1 MEQGNASKTA
11 IFSAGDYCW
20 NNKGFDNMKSW
31 EASFKGVLP
40 GNESAQKAYRFL
52 APYLSK
58 NDPESLNTLISDYKK
73 SGDATA
79 LNALMDEIVNNCEVM
94 LALETAGTESEQLLL
109 TDIKPW
115 VVRLRDM
122 AITTKTFLTCN
133 SMSNVEEAWSTY
145 MGTSKKAAALS
156 TDAAYMTKHM
166 SGFGSDGISTS
177 ERLTHASYRYLT
189 PFVTGY
195 LNAHAVDKFF
205 AKGNSVSV
213 FTNNAA
219 NADKASVRGGSS
231 NLYIMST
238 SALEMADGEYVGI
251 ALANPTRLTAINFK
265 STLADTYEV
274 LYSLD
279 GKVWNKVEADGAAP
293 EGYVHYVVLVNKSG
307 EKQTQRFRANVFSI
321 DLATSAEV
329 AGASAPATNYWQDHN
344 ATYLYDG
351 NYSTYTCLNREQQ
364 VNDVYQI
371 NLKKAVNIENVRI
384 CMGTTN
390 GDNAKKAL
398 VQISEDNRK
407 WMSLNVAGTKSVEY
421 GIDLPQ
427 NKVVATV
434 DGADVIATD
443 FIPTDTSGKFKPTKA
458 RYVRFKLTEVP
469 DGKKWLRLSEIE
481 VNGKPANELTA
492 MQDESGIK
500 IGNAT
505 DGDASTSTSVY
516 TLTTASGGE
525 FVYNLLNAAYVKAVT
540 FFCTP
545 ETVDGLKFAVTNDG
559 TTWDDLAAESNN
571 GVVKVS
577 LGEDQRAAKAIK
589 IVWTGKTVP
598 AIHEVAETAVDTD
611 TPPVVDGIEQVTA
624 GTTTGAPIM
633 TLANGI
639 VTAQSALGLAKA
651 EAFTADGRCIF
662 SQSLGGVKQAVIPV
676 AAGGQQMVIVKVT
689 LVDGTA
695 ETVKAIIK

>member
-1 MEQGNASKTA
+1 M
-11 IFSAGDYCW
+11 
-20 NNKGFDNMKSW
+20 
-31 EASFKGVLP
+31 
-40 GNESAQKAYRFL
+40 
-52 APYLSK
+52 
-58 NDPESLNTLISDYKK
+58 
-73 SGDATA
+73 
-79 LNALMDEIVNNCEVM
+79 
-94 LALETAGTESEQLLL
+94 
-109 TDIKPW
+109 
-115 VVRLRDM
+115 
-122 AITTKTFLTCN
+122 
-133 SMSNVEEAWSTY
+133 
-145 MGTSKKAAALS
+145 
-156 TDAAYMTKHM
+156 
-166 SGFGSDGISTS
+166 
-177 ERLTHASYRYLT
+177 
-189 PFVTGY
+189 
-195 LNAHAVDKFF
+195 
-205 AKGNSVSV
+205 

-307 EKQTQRFRANVFSI
+307 EKQTLRFRANVFSI

-329 AGASAPATNYWQDHN
+329 AGALAPATNYWQDHN

>member
-1 MEQGNASKTA
+1 
-11 IFSAGDYCW
+11 
-20 NNKGFDNMKSW
+20 
-31 EASFKGVLP
+31 
-40 GNESAQKAYRFL
+40 
-52 APYLSK
+52 
-58 NDPESLNTLISDYKK
+58 
-73 SGDATA
+73 
-79 LNALMDEIVNNCEVM
+79 
-94 LALETAGTESEQLLL
+94 
-109 TDIKPW
+109 
-115 VVRLRDM
+115 
-122 AITTKTFLTCN
+122 
-133 SMSNVEEAWSTY
+133 
-145 MGTSKKAAALS
+145 
-156 TDAAYMTKHM
+156 
-166 SGFGSDGISTS
+166 
-177 ERLTHASYRYLT
+177 
-189 PFVTGY
+189 
-195 LNAHAVDKFF
+195 
-205 AKGNSVSV
+205 
-213 FTNNAA
+213 
-219 NADKASVRGGSS
+219 
-231 NLYIMST
+231 
-238 SALEMADGEYVGI
+238 
-251 ALANPTRLTAINFK
+251 
-265 STLADTYEV
+265 
-274 LYSLD
+274 
-279 GKVWNKVEADGAAP
+279 
-293 EGYVHYVVLVNKSG
+293 
-307 EKQTQRFRANVFSI
+307 
-321 DLATSAEV
+321 
-329 AGASAPATNYWQDHN
+329 
-344 ATYLYDG
+344 
-351 NYSTYTCLNREQQ
+351 
-364 VNDVYQI
+364 
-371 NLKKAVNIENVRI
+371 
-384 CMGTTN
+384 MGTTN

-427 NKVVATV
+427 NKVVATA

-469 DGKKWLRLSEIE
+469 SGNKWLRLNEIE